1 MIFLI
6 DKQKLA
12 IHVKRQTIQLKDMQ
26 YLHDI
31 WKTIDFKNSLRKESQ
46 YLTRNTH
53 YHHEM
58 KITKKFHENKMK
70 TCAKI
75 KCLTRQEYLI
85 PRKLAHF
92 TAELNLETVKSMR
105 LIADR

>member
-46 YLTRNTH
+46 YLTRDTRYRH
-53 YHHEM
+53 GME
-58 KITKKFHENKMK
+58 ITKKCHENRVKAM
-70 TCAKI
+70 
-75 KCLTRQEYLI
+75 R
-85 PRKLAHF
+85 
-92 TAELNLETVKSMR
+92 ELSISFLV
-105 LIADR
+105 IFH